1 MVKVSASC
9 IPDQLNVSPP
19 LLRTIYQRNREFLER
34 ERDVDLIVAC
44 GDAGIKNESMCEC
57 VCLSVCVWGCGCVF
71 VCVGRVWVTVG
82 MNVLP
87 HCVYVCVSTCVCI
100 YERVL
105 GSALLQTVCVC
116 VSWNQNVRVCV
127 A

>member
-19 LLRTIYQRNREFLER
+19 PLRTIYQRNREFLER

-57 VCLSVCVWGCGCVF
+57 VCVWVCVCVFGCVCLGVCVWVCVF
-71 VCVGRVWVTVG
+71 VCVVEHG
-82 MNVLP
+82 
-87 HCVYVCVSTCVCI
+87 
-100 YERVL
+100 
-105 GSALLQTVCVC
+105 
-116 VSWNQNVRVCV
+116 
-127 A
+127 